1 MKNNKNNNEEFYK
14 IPKIFDEMVLKN
26 KKHYFM
32 EIIIIIIR
40 ICTIPFN
47 NPTRPLVES
56 RGTGSSANNP
66 TAKTPTSQVKFMV
79 KRLKCVQFL
88 FKITSLLTPNSCDS
102 MHRSSTLSEHKRR
115 MKGILIY

>member
-1 MKNNKNNNEEFYK
+1 MLKKYPRMLSIMLKGFELPTNTSHLLETEQEKNNNKEIYK
-14 IPKIFDEMVLKN
+14 IPKIFDEMVKN
-26 KKHYFM
+26 EQYFM
-32 EIIIIIIR
+32 EKIIIL

-66 TAKTPTSQVKFMV
+66 TAKTPTSKVIFML

-88 FKITSLLTPNSCDS
+88 FK
-102 MHRSSTLSEHKRR
+102 
-115 MKGILIY
+115 